1 MQEGDIIQS
10 SVAKWDW
17 RRKSTA
23 TSCQQQD
30 TASAAIVK
38 EKSLNYSRLIWG
50 PLRRALDSGLNIFT
64 TGTRLSSLSS
74 LMPECHDSA
83 TTDNVFGCFLQDWM
97 SMNSTDIVVKSL
109 VSCWEEEVVT
119 YPSCRHQG
127 GFLIDTYTDLK
138 VWFAWFCRCNRQKLN
153 KIVISMFS
161 RVYSHMKLRN
171 IVLFASLEESFSI
184 YRGSCSPAKFL
195 QKPRMDKP
203 NQTVG
208 EGEARDI
215 QLVCNPQPRW

>member
-50 PLRRALDSGLNIFT
+50 PLRRAPDSGLNIFT

-74 LMPECHDSA
+74 LMPACHDSA
-83 TTDNVFGCFLQDWM
+83 TTDNVFGCFSQDWM

-119 YPSCRHQG
+119 YPSR
-127 GFLIDTYTDLK
+127 
-138 VWFAWFCRCNRQKLN
+138 R
-153 KIVISMFS
+153 ISHW
-161 RVYSHMKLRN
+161 Y
-171 IVLFASLEESFSI
+171 I
-184 YRGSCSPAKFL
+184 YRFKG
-195 QKPRMDKP
+195 
-203 NQTVG
+203 
-208 EGEARDI
+208 
-215 QLVCNPQPRW
+215 LVCMILQVQLAEI